1 MKAKSELHCLVSN
14 LKELLPIA
22 NSHLV
27 HFITRNSFER
37 MIPKYLQDE
46 IMSLDMNEMN
56 QLVLSRFSN
65 DGTIPRPTNSTTP
78 HLISFLNDTQKLSL
92 KHNSSCLSFEDLL
105 KCIES
110 KVDSGSSFHISKH
123 LMSMKKSHEVEIM
136 SAIVAAIAKGEK
148 CTHIIDVGGG
158 KGYLSSVLALKHELK
173 VLSVDSSLVTSKGA
187 ERQMPKIEKL
197 WMTFQKKSASSDTS
211 NMRNATGTK
220 ESKKYS
226 ELFKI
231 ATNFITENTN
241 VIEILNHSFPEDEL
255 GNVMLA
261 GLHTC
266 GNLAASSIHL
276 FLNNPKNVRC
286 LVNVGCCYNL
296 MTEEF
301 NQNPCDLEHSSATNV
316 SGVGFP
322 MSAYLRDE
330 KFVLGRNARML
341 ATQPPDRM
349 CHEGTVETDVLFYRA
364 LLELYLEKKLG
375 SANGTSQFKVGKLK
389 RKCSSFNEYVHK
401 SIERLGIHI
410 QGIQDAHLVQLFDPV
425 VSPRCFSIV
434 AFNRP
439 KTNL

>member
-187 ERQMPKIEKL
+187 ERQMPKIE
-197 WMTFQKKSASSDTS
+197 
-211 NMRNATGTK
+211 
-220 ESKKYS
+220 
-226 ELFKI
+226 
-231 ATNFITENTN
+231 
-241 VIEILNHSFPEDEL
+241 
-255 GNVMLA
+255 
-261 GLHTC
+261 
-266 GNLAASSIHL
+266 
-276 FLNNPKNVRC
+276 
-286 LVNVGCCYNL
+286 
-296 MTEEF
+296 
-301 NQNPCDLEHSSATNV
+301 
-316 SGVGFP
+316 
-322 MSAYLRDE
+322 
-330 KFVLGRNARML
+330 
-341 ATQPPDRM
+341 
-349 CHEGTVETDVLFYRA
+349 VETDVLFYRA

-410 QGIQDAHLVQLFDPV
+410 QVDNDELQQLYDYHAEVSRKQLHAFFLLKLTIAPAIEAVIMLDRLLYLQEQGIQDAHLVQLFDPV